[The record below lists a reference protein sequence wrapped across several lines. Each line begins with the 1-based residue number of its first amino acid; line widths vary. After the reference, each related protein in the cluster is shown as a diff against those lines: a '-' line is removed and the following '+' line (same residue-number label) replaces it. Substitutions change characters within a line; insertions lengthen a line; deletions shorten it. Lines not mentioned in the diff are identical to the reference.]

1 MVTAGL
7 CAEIP
12 TCTWRTEPLESLRQ
26 PVATPLDKR
35 GDWVT
40 ALTCD
45 PGWMHNVWLRYLHTS
60 LPDSH
65 PYVAPLGQML
75 ERFKTRAAGLL
86 SQSRCCSV
94 NQADSPHEDQ
104 AWPLAP
110 EHCRGL
116 ALGRRPQG
124 PAVWSGQRARQPSTL
139 SSPRHS
145 LPSLP
150 SHPGQLGRPLPVVEL
165 GQEAGCRAGRSPCD
179 LLGRQVCGGPST
191 PGPLPSAR
199 ATHQRIPGREEKG
212 AGHQLSGR
220 AGRGGQGPV
229 GSRASPS
236 PWSCPG
242 GPPSTGHSSDRPAQC
257 RRPCET
263 ASRCLSAPQTPCW
276 PTTAAPGG

>member
-12 TCTWRTEPLESLRQ
+12 TWHTEPVESLRQ

-40 ALTCD
+40 ALSCD
-45 PGWMHNVWLRYLHTS
+45 PSRMHNVWLRYLHTS

-65 PYVAPLGQML
+65 SYVALLRQML

-94 NQADSPHEDQ
+94 NQADSPYQDQ
-104 AWPLAP
+104 AWTLAP

-124 PAVWSGQRARQPSTL
+124 PALWSGQRARQPSTP

-150 SHPGQLGRPLPVVEL
+150 SHPGQLGRPLPMVEL
-165 GQEAGCRAGRSPCD
+165 GQEAGCRAGLSPC
-179 LLGRQVCGGPST
+179 LRLTRPSGVRGPEY
-191 PGPLPSAR
+191 AW
-199 ATHQRIPGREEKG
+199 
-212 AGHQLSGR
+212 
-220 AGRGGQGPV
+220 
-229 GSRASPS
+229 ASPI
-236 PWSCPG
+236 
-242 GPPSTGHSSDRPAQC
+242 STGHTSKNSWKRREGSGAPTQRRSRT
-257 RRPCET
+257 RRPGACGRWGLT
-263 ASRCLSAPQTPCW
+263 FSLVMSRR
-276 PTTAAPGG
+276 PTEYRSQFR